1 MAGTPENNSDVV
13 RYTRSDATTK
23 SPCPTLLSIGAAQP
37 AQWDIA
43 APLKQVKEVEATFR
57 ERVRIRQNRQSFRDT
72 RAQLL
77 ASKGVPCKKISGPE
91 R

>member
-43 APLKQVKEVEATFR
+43 ALLKQVKEVEASSVKEFAF
-57 ERVRIRQNRQSFRDT
+57 RQNR
-72 RAQLL
+72 
-77 ASKGVPCKKISGPE
+77 
-91 R
+91 